1 MEATKKLFVL
11 LCLFLTINQAISESE
26 HMATFCNESS
36 GNFTSNTTY
45 NKNLNTLLSTLSNQ
59 SSFANYYN
67 LTTGLASDTVHGMF
81 LCTGDVNRTTCN
93 ACVKKATIEITKN
106 CTNHREAIIYYFDC
120 MVRYSDKFF
129 LTTLETKP
137 SIWWSSHDLVP
148 KSYGKFGQRLSE
160 KMGEVIVRSSLLSSS
175 FSPYYLMDTTRFDN
189 LYDLESI
196 VQCSPH
202 LDPTNCTTCLK
213 LALQELTDCC
223 GDQVWAFIFTPKCL
237 VSFDTSTS
245 SLPPLPPPSRSGSFS
260 IRGNNKIL
268 GGMALAV
275 AVWVF
280 AFLGL

>member
-1 MEATKKLFVL
+1 M
-11 LCLFLTINQAISESE
+11 NQAISQSDSDSD

-59 SSFANYYN
+59 SSLANYYN

-81 LCTGDVNRTTCN
+81 LCIGDVNRTTCN
-93 ACVKKATIEITKN
+93 ACVKNATIEIAKN
-106 CTNHREAIIYYFDC
+106 CTNHREAIIYYFSC

-129 LTTLETKP
+129 LSTLETKP
-137 SIWWSSHDLVP
+137 NTFWSSDDPIP
-148 KSYGKFGQRLSE
+148 KSYDKFGQRLSDT
-160 KMGEVIVRSSLLSSS
+160 MGEVIVRSSLLSSS
-175 FSPYYLMDTTRFDN
+175 FTPYYLRDTTMFDN

-202 LDPTNCTTCLK
+202 LDPRNCTKCLK
-213 LALQELTDCC
+213 LALQELTECC

-237 VSFDTSTS
+237 VSFETSTS

-260 IRGNNKIL
+260 IRGNNKLL
-268 GGMALAV
+268 GGMVLAV
-275 AVWVF
+275 AASVF
-280 AFLGL
+280 ALLSL